1 MLHLVLGSSVLGC
14 DGHRFEPRATLG
26 VTNVLVHELRIE
38 AELVHVSLSGN
49 LSDDPFVVVV
59 SQFTA

>member
-14 DGHRFEPRATLG
+14 DGHRLEPRATLG
-26 VTNVLVHELRIE
+26 VTNVLVHELRI

-59 SQFTA
+59 SQRTA